1 MSEERQVGAK
11 SKNIVIC
18 CDGTDNEFRCE
29 NTNVLKLF
37 SVALKRAGVQV
48 VFYDPGVG
56 TFSATASLT
65 PLAKWMTKKMGSAF
79 GYGIS
84 RNIADTYEF
93 LIENYVWNDKI
104 FLFGFSRGAYAVRAL
119 SALIHSCGLL
129 HRQNRNLIPYAIELF
144 KGEFAK
150 VAKELD
156 KQEKRTGSRPPL
168 ELPLC
173 KGFAKEFSVYPKIH
187 FLGLW
192 DTVTSVG
199 SVYNPLRLP
208 FTRWNPS
215 VKTVR
220 HAISID
226 ERRKFFRQNLWSR
239 SNDIDVKQVWFAGV
253 HADVGGGYP
262 EVESGLAKI
271 TLNWM
276 LTEAKNADF
285 LVDEVKLPQVL
296 PPDDTNTQPV
306 PANPIGPIHDELQK
320 WGWKLAQ
327 WIPRRYDMRGPN
339 GKFVKHCRFS
349 PKQQPRYIED
359 ESRIHHT
366 VLERMLQIPTYRP
379 ANLPSH
385 ALDENGDNFPIWE
398 KLSVLGL

>member
-1 MSEERQVGAK
+1 MSEEWQPEAK
-11 SKNIVIC
+11 PKNIVIC
-18 CDGTDNEFRCE
+18 CDGTDNEFGGN

-37 SVALKRAGVQV
+37 SVALKRTDVQV
-48 VFYDPGVG
+48 AFYDPGVG
-56 TFSATASLT
+56 TFSAAASLT
-65 PLAKWMTKKMGSAF
+65 PFAKWMTKKMGSAF

-93 LIENYVWNDKI
+93 LVENYAWNDRI
-104 FLFGFSRGAYAVRAL
+104 FFFGFSRGAYTVRAL
-119 SALIHSCGLL
+119 AALIHACGLL
-129 HRQNRNLIPYAIELF
+129 HRQNCNLIPYAIELF

-150 VAKELD
+150 VSRELD
-156 KQEKRTGSRPPL
+156 KQEKRTGSRPRL

-173 KGFAKEFSVYPKIH
+173 QGFAKEFSVHPKIH

-215 VKTVR
+215 VNAVR

-239 SNDIDVKQVWFAGV
+239 SKDIDVKQVWFAGV

-271 TLNWM
+271 SLDWM
-276 LTEAKNADF
+276 LTEATSLGF
-285 LVDEVKLPQVL
+285 LVDEVKFSKVL
-296 PPDDTNTQPV
+296 PPAGTKPP
-306 PANPIGPIHDELQK
+306 PAAADPKGPKHDELQK

-327 WIPRRYDMRGPN
+327 WIPRRYDMRGSD
-339 GKFVKHCRFS
+339 GKFVTRCRFS

-359 ESRIHHT
+359 RSRIHHT
-366 VLERMLQIPTYRP
+366 VLERMQQLSSYRP
-379 ANLPSH
+379 VNLPPH
-385 ALDENGDNFPIWE
+385 ALDENGDPLDWKAITAAR
-398 KLSVLGL
+398 